1 LIEALQIP
9 FPEGWKEESTLYP
22 LAAKVAPTLSE
33 YFGGFLP
40 FFKET
45 FRQF

>member
-1 LIEALQIP
+1 
-9 FPEGWKEESTLYP
+9 

-45 FRQF
+45 FKQF